1 VCPTE
6 ERCDNGMLDVGV
18 HPDTYEEKVSEM
30 ASGIDDCGRMKSLG
44 GWWSIGF
51 A

>member
-1 VCPTE
+1 
-6 ERCDNGMLDVGV
+6 MLDLGV
-18 HPDTYEEKVSEM
+18 HPGTYEEKVSGT
-30 ASGIDDCGRMKSLG
+30 ASGIDDCGWMKSLS